1 MSFADWLTDS
11 WGEALRNHSIAE
23 TFQDVQTFAGDL
35 AQLCAQDHEALESAL
50 GDMPLATTQ
59 REDVLAAIKAGE
71 DFKKQYE

>member
-1 MSFADWLTDS
+1 MSFPDWLRELTEPWDDPGKGN
-11 WGEALRNHSIAE
+11 WDNAFVLG
-23 TFQDVQTFAGDL
+23 L
-35 AQLCAQDHEALESAL
+35 ANLAAQDHEALESAL

>member
-35 AQLCAQDHEALESAL
+35 ANLTAVQHEALEYYASPQQVNFSDEVAR
-50 GDMPLATTQ
+50 D
-59 REDVLAAIKAGE
+59 AIKAGE
-71 DFKKQYE
+71 DFKKKYE